1 MHCVLQCFEFM
12 KIIICGYNGKM
23 GQAVKEIAKNCDDCD
38 VVAGVDFLCTGEEE
52 CRVYEDIRKVQES
65 ADVIVDFSNP
75 KALDSIL
82 EYSESKLIPAV
93 ICTTGFSEN
102 QFKKI
107 KEASKNV
114 PIFYSRNMSVG
125 VSLLLELAKIS
136 TKILGEEFDI
146 EIIEKHHNQKIDA
159 PSGTAFM
166 IAEAISGEIPE
177 SVNYVYDR
185 TKNRAPRSKNE
196 IGIHSV
202 RGGTIVGEHEV
213 IFAGDKEIITI
224 SHRAE
229 SREIFA
235 HGAITAARFLVN
247 QKPGLYDMKNIVKQ
261 S

>member
-1 MHCVLQCFEFM
+1 
-12 KIIICGYNGKM
+12 M
-23 GQAVKEIAKNCDDCD
+23 GQAVKGIAKNCDDCD
-38 VVAGVDFLCTGEEE
+38 VVAGVDFLCTGKEE

-75 KALDSIL
+75 AALDSIL
-82 EYSESKLIPAV
+82 EYSESTLTPAV

-102 QFKKI
+102 QVKKI
-107 KEASKNV
+107 KEASKSI
-114 PIFYSRNMSVG
+114 PIFYSRNMSLG

-136 TKILGEEFDI
+136 TKILGKEFDI

-166 IAEAISGEIPE
+166 IAEAISEEIPE
-177 SVNYVYDR
+177 SINCVYDR
-185 TKNRAPRSKNE
+185 TKNRAPRNKNE

-202 RGGTIVGEHEV
+202 RGGTIAGDHEV
-213 IFAGDKEIITI
+213 IFAGDKEVITI

-235 HGAITAARFLVN
+235 HGAIRAARFLLN
-247 QKPGLYDMKNIVKQ
+247 QRPGLYDMKNIIKQ